1 MKRKK
6 NQISDIEE
14 MLDEKENFRKK
25 FSWPL
30 KMATM
35 YKRLGEKS
43 EETNLLDYIKTLAHV
58 RKSLPKEVKDMVEK
72 SLPEVIEVFS
82 SIKKIGFTGRLVD
95 SEKKWMNSAL
105 ERFDDSKKGWEYI
118 KREFLEDKK
127 LYWLNQTKEKRDFI
141 GVLLKKI
148 VEDQGLGKYGA
159 QELYAASKKLKP
171 TNRQFSDK

>member
-6 NQISDIEE
+6 NRISDIEE
-14 MLDEKENFRKK
+14 MLDEREEFRKK
-25 FSWPL
+25 YSFRL

-72 SLPEVIEVFS
+72 SLPEVIEIFS
-82 SIKKIGFTGRLVD
+82 SIKKIGFTGRLID

-105 ERFDDSKKGWEYI
+105 ERFDDSKKDWKYI

-127 LYWLNQTKEKRDFI
+127 LYFLNEGKEKRDFI
-141 GVLLKKI
+141 GRLLKKI
-148 VEDQGLGKYGA
+148 VEDQGLGKFGA
-159 QELYAASKKLKP
+159 QDLYAASKKVKP
-171 TNRQFSDK
+171 TNRQFPD